1 MKLKLNYSV
10 KFYWGAILIIA
21 SFILGLLTKLFF
33 FYPTVSYNTRIS
45 MAVIYIISWPM
56 LFLGV
61 YWMGKDYAESLQK
74 YLRYKFYHKQMKK
87 GTKKAYHATKTKTQ
101 KVRAKAKERTTKIR
115 ARAKKESNKFKERT
129 NVRKNQIK
137 SKFKRKS

>member
-21 SFILGLLTKLFF
+21 SFVFGLITKFLF
-33 FYPTVSYNTRIS
+33 FYPTTNQNTRLS
-45 MAVIYIISWPM
+45 MVVIYIITWPM

-74 YLRYKFYHKQMKK
+74 YMRYRYYHKYVKVR
-87 GTKKAYHATKTKTQ
+87 TKKAYHATKKRTRKIRTKT
-101 KVRAKAKERTTKIR
+101 KERTTKIR
-115 ARAKKESNKFKERT
+115 AQAKERSNT
-129 NVRKNQIK
+129 FKAKTKVRTDQIK
-137 SKFKRKS
+137 NRLKRK